1 MSGILGRKIGMTQS
15 FSEEG
20 ALVPVTVIQA
30 GPCKVLEL
38 RAKDKN
44 GYESAVLGFE
54 EVEGAKLRKK
64 ALLGYFKKLGSPVFK
79 IVREFRGLSAEAGQD
94 ISVSQFQP
102 GDLLQIQGTSR
113 GKGWAGAIK
122 RWNFARGRES
132 HGGDYNRALGSTGN
146 HTWPARTV
154 PGRKMSGR
162 MGSELISIKNIEVVD
177 VIPEDNLLIVKG
189 PVPGGEN
196 GLLKIVKI
204 GEKKKA
210 AS

>member
-146 HTWPARTV
+146 NTWPARTV